1 MTAGKALLI
10 SVGGF
15 VAIIVAVALVWALA
29 GSDTALI
36 LGLIVFVAFYAF
48 FILVWR
54 KFVKPNA

>member
-10 SVGGF
+10 SFGAF
-15 VAIIVAVALVWALA
+15 VAIIVAVVLVWALA

-54 KFVKPNA
+54 KFVKPGA

>member
-36 LGLIVFVAFYAF
+36 LGLIVFVAFYGCF
-48 FILVWR
+48 FWLWR
-54 KFVKPNA
+54 KFVKPTA